1 MLFCKKNEIA
11 LSRKARPPMPITS
24 FADISLS
31 HIFQELPYLVECGLF
46 VDVSG
51 YGTASDDSTVG
62 RISLT
67 VTTYTDTDGNR
78 LTHSR
83 LLRKM
88 MNLPAC
94 VLPCSYC
101 TPSKEEL
108 NPPATCPL
116 CLAECPSPH
125 WKKETIVAK
134 LTLLTTGEITVDSP
148 FAQPL
153 HAFLAPLI
161 MKQVRRFEERQHNI
175 IRVFEEYEQA
185 KLRKRK
191 SMEARKL
198 TEV

>member
-1 MLFCKKNEIA
+1 
-11 LSRKARPPMPITS
+11 MPITS

-31 HIFQELPYLVECGLF
+31 HIFQELPFLVESGLF

-51 YGTASDDSTVG
+51 YGTVADDATVG

-67 VTTYTDTDGNR
+67 VTTYTDVDGNR

-88 MNLPAC
+88 MNLPPC
-94 VLPCSYC
+94 ILPCAYC
-101 TPSKEEL
+101 VPSNVQV

-134 LTLLTTGEITVDSP
+134 LTVLTTGEITVDSP
-148 FAQPL
+148 FASQL

-161 MKQVRRFEERQHNI
+161 MKQVKRFEERQHDI

-191 SMEARKL
+191 SMENMRKI